1 MRRSLLVLIISGIST
16 GAVASGYAL
25 WTYTIGDRAERLAAT
40 ANAPADEASKPAP
53 ASAAAVA
60 ALTPP
65 PPATPPGASAL
76 LAIEVA
82 RIDAGGPSVLAGRSP
97 PNHRVT
103 VLANGREIASVIAT
117 DEGQW
122 SAIVSEGIAAG
133 PLELSIVS
141 QAKEGGTPVRG
152 VTRQLVVPA
161 APASSLIAAAPQPAR
176 PQPAKAVSVD
186 NKAPAPRATPQPI
199 ERPQTEAKR
208 PMASP
213 SQARAE
219 GDDAASKRALAEFEA
234 LVERTRRE
242 IAAQKTDRAA
252 PAAEERSRSAAAMS
266 LPPAAQTPATS
277 QAPAASVRAVEGPAA
292 SVLAVPETKLAA
304 AIPPAASPPTIP
316 GPRTEPAPAAV
327 QAPIP
332 VPITFV
338 TNRATLTPNG
348 ERAAELLAEYLR
360 LKRPGGITLSGHA
373 DARGP
378 DGYNMRLSLRRLE
391 AIERYLRAAGYSG
404 KLSLIPRGKREP
416 YLGIDR
422 RRLPLREIHQ
432 ADRRV
437 ELRLTP

>member
-25 WTYTIGDRAERLAAT
+25 WTYSMGDWAERPAAT
-40 ANAPADEASKPAP
+40 ARAPADEASNPAP
-53 ASAAAVA
+53 ASAAVG

-65 PPATPPGASAL
+65 ASATPPGASAL
-76 LAIEVA
+76 VAIEVA

-141 QAKEGGTPVRG
+141 QAKEGGALVRG
-152 VTRQLVVPA
+152 AARQLVVPA
-161 APASSLIAAAPQPAR
+161 APTSSLAVATPQPAR
-176 PQPAKAVSVD
+176 PQPAKAVPVD
-186 NKAPAPRATPQPI
+186 NRAPVPRTTPQPI
-199 ERPQTEAKR
+199 ERPQAEAKR
-208 PMASP
+208 PVTSP
-213 SQARAE
+213 SQAPAE
-219 GDDAASKRALAEFEA
+219 GEDAASKRALAEFEA

-242 IAAQKTDRAA
+242 MAAQKTDRVA
-252 PAAEERSRSAAAMS
+252 PMAESGRSAAAAS
-266 LPPAAQTPATS
+266 LPPTA
-277 QAPAASVRAVEGPAA
+277 QAPATAQSPALSVRAVEGPAA
-292 SVLAVPETKLAA
+292 PVMAQPETRLAA
-304 AIPPAASPPTIP
+304 AMPPAASPPMLP

-348 ERAAELLAEYLR
+348 ERAAGLLAEYLR
-360 LKRPGGITLSGHA
+360 LKRPAGITLTGHA

-404 KLSLIPRGKREP
+404 ELSLVPRGKREP

-422 RRLPLREIHQ
+422 RRLPLREIYQ

>member
-25 WTYTIGDRAERLAAT
+25 WTYTMGDRAERPAAT
-40 ANAPADEASKPAP
+40 ARAPADEASNPAP
-53 ASAAAVA
+53 ASAAVA
-60 ALTPP
+60 ALAP
-65 PPATPPGASAL
+65 PPAASPPGASAL

-141 QAKEGGTPVRG
+141 QAKEGGAPVRG
-152 VTRQLVVPA
+152 AARQLVVPP
-161 APASSLIAAAPQPAR
+161 APTSALAVATPPPTR
-176 PQPAKAVSVD
+176 PQPAKAVPADS
-186 NKAPAPRATPQPI
+186 KAPAPRTTPQPI
-199 ERPQTEAKR
+199 ERPQAEARR
-208 PMASP
+208 PVTSP
-213 SQARAE
+213 PQAGAE
-219 GDDAASKRALAEFEA
+219 GEDAASKRALAEFEA

-242 IAAQKTDRAA
+242 VAAQKTDRVA
-252 PAAEERSRSAAAMS
+252 PVAESGRNAAATS
-266 LPPAAQTPATS
+266 LLPTAQATTTAQS
-277 QAPAASVRAVEGPAA
+277 PAASMRAAEGAATPAMA
-292 SVLAVPETKLAA
+292 QPETKLAA
-304 AIPPAASPPTIP
+304 AMPAASPPTIP
-316 GPRTEPAPAAV
+316 GPRPEPAPAAV

-360 LKRPGGITLSGHA
+360 LMRPAGITLTGHA

-404 KLSLIPRGKREP
+404 ELSLIPRGKREP

-422 RRLPLREIHQ
+422 RRLPLREIYQ